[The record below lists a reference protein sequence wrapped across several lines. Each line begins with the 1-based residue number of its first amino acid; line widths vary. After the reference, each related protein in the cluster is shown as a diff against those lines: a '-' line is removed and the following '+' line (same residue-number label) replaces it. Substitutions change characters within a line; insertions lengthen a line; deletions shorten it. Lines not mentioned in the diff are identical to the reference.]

1 MANPNKPVV
10 WLLDGDF
17 MQYQEPSQQPSP
29 LSVAELG
36 ALVND
41 MTCAIKS
48 SAPNAVIAINHT
60 PWNADEETDAFFDA
74 VDLDIIDMIWTTGVG
89 DNQGLINQGADTQEY
104 NADTARYAYLHES
117 TGKTIFVDTSFGVSQ
132 QADSWSNNMAS
143 VLNDRI
149 ADGVIAA
156 NVTEPPSDY
165 QTRIQSL
172 ASGLDSTCD

>member
-1 MANPNKPVV
+1 MANPNKPTV

-17 MQYQEPSQQPSP
+17 MQYQEASQQPSP

-36 ALVND
+36 ALVDD

-48 SAPNAVIAINHT
+48 NAPNAVVAMNHT

-74 VDLDIIDMIWTTGVG
+74 VNLDVIDMIWTTGVG
-89 DNQGLINQGADTQEY
+89 NNQGLINQGAETQEY
-104 NADTARYAYLHES
+104 NAETARYAYLHEY
-117 TGKTIFVDTSFGVSQ
+117 TGKTLFVDTSFGVSQ
-132 QADSWSNNMAS
+132 QADSFSNNMAS

-156 NVTEPPSDY
+156 NVTEAPGDY

-172 ASGLDSTCD
+172 AASLDSTCQ